1 MKVLAHGIRLLFLAA
16 FVLLIINGKVMVWLA
31 LYVLSLLVAP
41 IFGRVYC
48 GYVCPMNTA
57 MIPAHWLS
65 RKLKWQA
72 THAPKG
78 LKNGIL
84 PWIFLLVSM
93 ALMLV
98 FKRVLQI
105 NFPILPL
112 WLVLSVLVT
121 LRYKPAVFHNLLCP
135 FGAPQKL
142 FARFSL
148 LKKSVDHAA
157 CIGCKRC
164 EVVCPSDAIVVAAD
178 DRKAVIT
185 PALCH
190 QCTSCRDI
198 CPTQAIR
205 YSKNR

>member
-1 MKVLAHGIRLLFLAA
+1 MKMLAHGIRLIFLTA
-16 FVLLIINGKVMVWLA
+16 FVLLIVNGKVMVWLA

-41 IFGRVYC
+41 LFGRVYC

-57 MIPAHWLS
+57 MIPAQWLS
-65 RKLKWQA
+65 RKLKWQT
-72 THAPKG
+72 THTPKWLG
-78 LKNGIL
+78 NGIL

-98 FKRVLQI
+98 FKRVFHI

-112 WLVLSVLVT
+112 WLLLSVLVT

-142 FARFSL
+142 FGRFSL
-148 LKKSVDHAA
+148 LTNKVDKTA
-157 CIGCKRC
+157 CIGCKLC
-164 EVVCPSDAIVVAAD
+164 ETVCPGDAIVVAGD

-185 PALCH
+185 PTLCH
-190 QCTSCRDI
+190 QCTSCRDV
-198 CPTQAIR
+198 CPTHAIH
-205 YSKNR
+205 YAKK

>member
-1 MKVLAHGIRLLFLAA
+1 
-16 FVLLIINGKVMVWLA
+16 MVWLA

-105 NFPILPL
+105 NFRSFPL
-112 WLVLSVLVT
+112 WLVFVGACLPCVTNRRCFTTFCVLSA
-121 LRYKPAVFHNLLCP
+121 RHK
-135 FGAPQKL
+135 KL

-198 CPTQAIR
+198 CPTQAIPVFEKPLISCR
-205 YSKNR
+205 RNMSD